1 MLSGVIVSTS
11 PVLNFTIFDEF
22 ATAMGCAQ
30 PPGPQRLNCLRNVPV
45 STISNYTNGPNGVT
59 FTPGVDKFVFCLI
72 SEGVLMSFI
81 V

>member
-1 MLSGVIVSTS
+1 LSGVQVSTT
-11 PVLNFTIFDEF
+11 PILNFTIFDEF

-30 PPGPQRLNCLRNVPV
+30 PPGPQRLKCLRNIPAT
-45 STISNYTNGPNGVT
+45 TIRNYTSGPNGVA
-59 FTPGVDKFVFCLI
+59 FTPGVDKFVFDPS

>member
-1 MLSGVIVSTS
+1 LSGLQVSTT
-11 PVLNFTIFDEF
+11 PILDFTIFDEF

-30 PPGPQRLNCLRNVPV
+30 PPGPQRLKCLRNIPA
-45 STISNYTNGPNGVT
+45 TAIRNYTSGPNGVA
-59 FTPGVDKFVFCLI
+59 FSPGVDKFVFYPS